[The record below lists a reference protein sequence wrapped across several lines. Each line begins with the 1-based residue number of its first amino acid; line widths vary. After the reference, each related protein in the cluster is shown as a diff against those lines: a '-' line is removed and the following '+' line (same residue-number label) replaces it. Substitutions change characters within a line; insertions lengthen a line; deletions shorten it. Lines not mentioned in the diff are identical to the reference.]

1 MPRAGPIRVGT
12 SGWVYR
18 DWRGRFY
25 PADLPTSAWFDYFIK
40 HFDTVEINNTFYRR
54 VPDRVF
60 RAWRAQAPP

>member
-25 PADLPTSAWFDYFIK
+25 PADLPTSKWFAFFSR
-40 HFDTVEINNTFYRR
+40 HLDTVKINNTF
-54 VPDRVF
+54 
-60 RAWRAQAPP
+60 